1 MIYDL
6 CLCMLLFILWHI
18 WIFSV
23 LAMLAGHIEAKPETA
38 ELVLEDPNAEGEEE
52 EAAEDDAVEEEK
64 PEAEDAN

>member
-1 MIYDL
+1 M
-6 CLCMLLFILWHI
+6 
-18 WIFSV
+18 